1 MIQGRLTSRPLGR
14 PGLLPFRLTRGL
26 GAAPRLIPLSRD
38 LARQPPRRW
47 ESSTPTPSPSS
58 IQDDK
63 KSGHI
68 TAAPNESI
76 LFFDNLF
83 PLKIT
88 PILLW
93 RPWATS
99 RDISE
104 IHKRLESQS
113 RGLLDPVSLVKR
125 IISDKVPITVTEIIP
140 RLKDGGAFVKFTHAS
155 DVSPTEI
162 EDTLAKSL
170 ANNPIR
176 PWFNPFLG
184 IKAGL
189 VRGRPWLED
198 LYRFPKG
205 RIRVEFVPATDKVAA
220 AELSQETLYS
230 IFRRYGSITDI
241 TSQPSDS
248 KVLPKYAFVDFVLVR
263 DAIMARNC
271 MHGFVLREA
280 GNEAATKLR
289 LSYEQRVK
297 PHHIWNWLTSHPRI
311 VIPLIAGLLAAFTVV
326 VFDPIR
332 EWFVKAHVQRVFEF
346 TDSKLYKWFK
356 RQTSDMLVFRR
367 KKGDQ
372 EGLNALIGHRK
383 DLIDSIQ
390 NNLLESA
397 ATFVVVHGPKG
408 SGQKELVMDQVLQGR
423 KDVLVLD
430 CKPVVEARG
439 EAGTIG
445 KLAAQVGY
453 RPVFSWTNNISN
465 LVDLAIQGTTGV
477 KASFSENLESQ
488 VVKILQTTAAALKDV
503 SLAEKKKSNDAN
515 ISEDA
520 WLEAHPER
528 RAVVVI
534 DSFLHK
540 GDEMGLIYEKITDWA
555 SALVQSNVAHV
566 IFLTNDTSYSKQLSK
581 SLPDRVFHSVTLGD
595 LSPDVA
601 KQYVVSQLGQPEQ
614 RHDKHH
620 DDAKDAPSPD
630 PTVLAQ
636 MRERDDLAEL
646 DECIEALGGR
656 LTDLQVLARRLKV
669 GQSPKKAVSEIIEQS
684 ASEILRMFLLTKT
697 TAAPPGDK
705 KWSTEQAWYLIKE
718 LAQRGTL
725 RYNEVLLS
733 DTFASSTTP
742 AAASAEAALESLA
755 NAELI
760 TVRSVHGRPQTIR
773 AGKPVYQTAFRRLVD
788 DHVVRAR
795 MELGLLKEL
804 AGIEAKAID
813 KVEAELSLLVGL
825 QTQPYQTAERVN
837 YLLAKMQASQV
848 KIVAY
853 EREMAGLKK
862 VLAKEE

>member
-1 MIQGRLTSRPLGR
+1 M
-14 PGLLPFRLTRGL
+14 
-26 GAAPRLIPLSRD
+26 
-38 LARQPPRRW
+38 
-47 ESSTPTPSPSS
+47 
-58 IQDDK
+58 
-63 KSGHI
+63 
-68 TAAPNESI
+68 
-76 LFFDNLF
+76 
-83 PLKIT
+83 
-88 PILLW
+88 
-93 RPWATS
+93 
-99 RDISE
+99 
-104 IHKRLESQS
+104 
-113 RGLLDPVSLVKR
+113 SLVKR

-155 DVSPTEI
+155 DVSSTEI

-170 ANNPIR
+170 AEQPIR

-198 LYRFPKG
+198 LYRFPKS
-205 RIRVEFVPATDKVAA
+205 RVRVEFVPATDKDPAA
-220 AELSQETLYS
+220 DLSQETLYS

-271 MHGFVLREA
+271 MHGFVLRET
-280 GNEAATKLR
+280 GSEAATKLR

-332 EWFVKAHVQRVFEF
+332 EWFIKVSRGCCSIPRTTLTKQAHVQRVFEF

-367 KKGDQ
+367 KKGNQ

-390 NNLLESA
+390 NNLLEST

-408 SGQKELVMDQVLQGR
+408 SGQKELVMDQVLQDR

-503 SLAEKKKSNDAN
+503 SLAEKKKSSDAN

-614 RHDKHH
+614 HH
-620 DDAKDAPSPD
+620 NKDEDDTNPD
-630 PTVLAQ
+630 GTVLAQ

-646 DECIEALGGR
+646 DECIESLGGR

-684 ASEILRMFLLTKT
+684 ASEILRMFLLTKS
-697 TAAPPGDK
+697 TAAPAVEK
-705 KWSTEQAWYLIKE
+705 KWSTEQAWYLVKE
-718 LAQRGTL
+718 LAQKGSL
-725 RYNEVLLS
+725 GYNEVLLS
-733 DTFASSTTP
+733 DTFASSTT
-742 AAASAEAALESLA
+742 AAASSAEAALESLA

-773 AGKPVYQTAFRRLVD
+773 AGKPVYQTAFRRLLD
-788 DHVVRAR
+788 DDVVRAR

-804 AGIEAKAID
+804 AGIEAKGID
-813 KVEAELSLLVGL
+813 KVEAELSLLAAL

-837 YLLAKMQASQV
+837 YLLGKMQTSQQ

-853 EREMAGLKK
+853 EKEMGVLKK
-862 VLAKEE
+862 VLAKEA